1 MYDPVRFAEKYQLAV
16 ETALKERPQM
26 GVCGMEREWHLLD
39 SHLRPVV
46 TVGAGPERQSFVDY
60 LQKCCIA
67 PELDVY
73 SQLEAFH
80 WMIEWATRPHYD
92 LRGAVYEI
100 WFFEAVL
107 INALRRAGA
116 QFGERLYPWQGNL
129 LYLTEVT
136 EDSVPYTWPLAKR
149 RYVQRCVRM
158 YGDTLSTAGT
168 HVNVSLPEPL
178 LAWDFMHKP
187 ASERRGQHLDD
198 YKNQVYTTGTR
209 LMRAFAALFIATTAS
224 TPFQAQRRDG
234 RPVVVLTENDSVRN
248 LTFPNPTALDV
259 PDLYRTHR
267 DYVNISYELV
277 RSGARFGN
285 NNWTPVRA
293 RSNVEPIERVIA
305 ITDEQL
311 HSIYDRGLYALGKD
325 TPVEE
330 MAHQIEVEN
339 LMARINI
346 PMARVEVR
354 TDDGGNPL
362 ELDIANLTLKQ
373 LLLMRF
379 YADPDFARSF
389 RYDAEDIA
397 RTRRNEARAARR
409 SLEAEIENPLTG
421 KPVTMREFLRWTLAQ
436 VMPLAEALGLDEAL
450 APLVAMAEGAPNTA
464 QRLRARL
471 LESGVDPEDV
481 PTVVLRQLAEA
492 REAEVAAAME
502 QLAADQEL
510 LAREN
515 NKLGELIQLA
525 RHDVR
530 RNPDAPI
537 RFRPVEDIREMQ
549 FPDKTV
555 EIVELAKRL
564 IRIPSVTVGGGTP
577 RLDEVQRAA
586 TLVFDYLRD
595 HGLEV
600 RYFNHAQY
608 PAVLAGFP
616 GGLLAPVMLCGHF
629 DVVAPEPDEG
639 QCEPRVEGDYLWGRG
654 AADMKTVVATYMV
667 WMKDALKAGPPYPP
681 VNLLLLGNEETGEQ
695 EPMGTPHVLA
705 TLAEES
711 GYAPQFFIAG
721 ERTEVSGKALWGE
734 VCIQN
739 RGIMRFDVVARGV
752 RGHTGVAGASTADLS
767 ERLIAARQA
776 LETIL
781 ARHLTLTSEDG
792 WQSQAR
798 FPFIQV
804 GVPGVYNITADYGV
818 LGVEIRPIPQDDIA
832 ALFEEVK
839 AYCEENSLEIENLI
853 MEGGIA
859 CDPENPYL
867 KALLRAVE
875 TASGAPAP
883 VGRKLAG
890 TSARFAPGGQGVVW
904 GESGIG
910 PHSAEERHYIP
921 SIEPYYRALEAF
933 GKELRAV

>member
-1 MYDPVRFAEKYQLAV
+1 
-16 ETALKERPQM
+16 
-26 GVCGMEREWHLLD
+26 
-39 SHLRPVV
+39 
-46 TVGAGPERQSFVDY
+46 
-60 LQKCCIA
+60 
-67 PELDVY
+67 
-73 SQLEAFH
+73 
-80 WMIEWATRPHYD
+80 
-92 LRGAVYEI
+92 
-100 WFFEAVL
+100 
-107 INALRRAGA
+107 ALRRAGA
-116 QFGERLYPWQGNL
+116 HFGERLYPWQGNL
-129 LYLTEVT
+129 LYLTEVN
-136 EDSVPYTWPLAKR
+136 EDSVPFTWPLAKR

-198 YKNQVYTTGTR
+198 YKNRVYITATR

-224 TPFQAQRRDG
+224 TPFQAQERDG
-234 RPVVVLTENDSVRN
+234 RPVVVLTEYDSVRN
-248 LTFPNPTALDV
+248 LTFPNPTTLDV
-259 PDLYRTHR
+259 PDLYRSHQ

-293 RSNVEPIERVIA
+293 RSRVEPVERLIA
-305 ITDEQL
+305 VTDEQL
-311 HSIYDRGLYALGKD
+311 RAIYDRGLYAMGEVS
-325 TPVEE
+325 PVEE
-330 MAHQIEVEN
+330 MAQQIEMEN

-346 PMARVEVR
+346 PMARVEIR
-354 TDDGGNPL
+354 TDDGSNPVS
-362 ELDIANLTLKQ
+362 LDVANLALKQ

-397 RTRRNEARAARR
+397 RARRNEERAARR

-421 KPVTMREFLRWTLAQ
+421 KPVAMRAFLRWTLEQ
-436 VMPLAEALGLDEAL
+436 VMPLAQALGWEDFLQ
-450 APLVAMAEGAPNTA
+450 PLVEMGEGAPNTA
-464 QRLRARL
+464 QLLRARL
-471 LESGVDPEDV
+471 LESGVDPQDV
-481 PTVVLRQLAEA
+481 PVEVLRQLAEA
-492 REAEVAAAME
+492 REAEVAAVMDD
-502 QLAADQEL
+502 LAARADLLSQEG
-510 LAREN
+510 
-515 NKLGELIQLA
+515 NKLGVLLQLA
-525 RHDVR
+525 RHDAR
-530 RNPDAPI
+530 HDPDAPI
-537 RFRPVEDIREMQ
+537 RFRPREEIREVNY
-549 FPDKTV
+549 PNKTA
-555 EIVELAKRL
+555 EIVDLASRL
-564 IRIPSVTVGGGTP
+564 IRIPSVTVGEAV
-577 RLDEVQRAA
+577 RLDDVQRAA
-586 TLVFDYLRD
+586 TLIYDYLRN

-600 RYFNHAQY
+600 RYFNHARY
-608 PAVLAGFP
+608 PAILAGFP

-629 DVVAPEPDEG
+629 DVVAPEPDDS
-639 QCEPRVEGDYLWGRG
+639 QFEPRLEGDYLWGRG

-667 WMKDALKAGPPYPP
+667 WMKDALKAGPPFPP
-681 VNLLLLGNEETGEQ
+681 VNLLLVGNEETGEQ
-695 EPMGTPHVLA
+695 EAMGTPHVLA
-705 TLAEES
+705 ALQQES
-711 GYAPQFFIAG
+711 GYAPKLFIAG
-721 ERTEVSGKALWGE
+721 ERTEVTGKALWGE

-752 RGHTGVAGASTADLS
+752 RGHTGVAGAGSDLS
-767 ERLIAARQA
+767 ERLLAARQA
-776 LETIL
+776 LGEIMK
-781 ARHLTLTSEDG
+781 RHLTLSSEDG
-792 WQSQAR
+792 WQSQVR

-804 GVPGVYNITADYGV
+804 GSPGVYNILADYGV

-839 AYCEENSLEIENLI
+839 TYCAENGLELENVLL
-853 MEGGIA
+853 EAGIA

-875 TASGAPAP
+875 TASGATAP

-921 SIEPYYRALEAF
+921 SIEPYYRALDAL